1 MENGDPETIERTAH
15 APTLDHA
22 ACYEAIRR
30 RDARFDGRVYTGV
43 TTTGIFCR
51 PSCPA
56 RTPRSTNVR
65 FFAHAAA
72 ASEAGFRPCRRCRP
86 ELAPGHPEWNR
97 RADLTG
103 RALAL
108 IEQGV
113 VDRDGVPG
121 LADRLGVSERHLRR
135 ELKAEVGVGPVQLA
149 RTRRLWLARILLD
162 QTNLSITD
170 VAFAS
175 GFGSVRQFNDA
186 FREAFD
192 ATPSTLRR
200 RVDRASGADPTG
212 VTELTLTLRGRGP
225 VQWPDLLGF
234 LATRAIDGL
243 EAVTDGGFRR
253 GVPGG
258 WIELSGLPDDD
269 GVQLWC
275 RLDRLDRVA
284 DLVPLIRRVAD
295 LDTDRAAVA
304 DHLRSD
310 PDLAGR
316 LDRRP
321 LPALPGTFDPFE
333 LAMRAIVGQ
342 QVSVAGA
349 ATTLARL
356 VEVASAANGIGTET
370 DDHPSPAAMAGSG
383 LRWSGFPSAEA
394 VANAPLDQ
402 VGMPGKR
409 RQTLRAVAEA
419 VADGRLDL
427 SAGADRDQAERQL
440 LALPGIGPWTAGYI
454 AMRALGDPDGWPS
467 GDLVLRQ
474 SLTPD
479 GEPLIS
485 GRDLDRRAERWRPW
499 RGYAAMVL
507 WATSKDPNPA
517 GTAPSTTS
525 EPPDPS
531 NPNHDSEGSD
541 R

>member
-1 MENGDPETIERTAH
+1 MNANDRTAAEPAAH
-15 APTLDHA
+15 SPGLDHA

-113 VDRDGVPG
+113 VDRDGVRG
-121 LADRLGVSERHLRR
+121 LADRLAVSERHLRR

-149 RTRRLWLARILLD
+149 KTRRLWLARILLD
-162 QTNLSITD
+162 QTNLSVTD

-186 FREAFD
+186 FRSAFD

-200 RVDRASGADPTG
+200 RADRAAEPDRAE

-225 VQWPDLLGF
+225 IQWPALHGF
-234 LATRAIDGL
+234 LAARAIDGL
-243 EAVTDGGFRR
+243 EHVTEHSFHR

-258 WIELSGLPDDD
+258 SIELTGSADDD
-269 GVQLWC
+269 SIRLHC

-284 DLVPLIRRVAD
+284 ELVPLVRRVAD

-304 DHLRSD
+304 DHLRSE
-310 PDLAGR
+310 PVLAER

-321 LPALPGTFDPFE
+321 LPALPGAFDPFE
-333 LAMRAIVGQ
+333 LAVRAIVGQ

-349 ATTLARL
+349 ATTLANL
-356 VEVASAANGIGTET
+356 VDLATPTTGQDGDEATGI
-370 DDHPSPAAMAGSG
+370 
-383 LRWSGFPSAEA
+383 RFNGFPSAEA
-394 VANAPLDQ
+394 VAEAPLDQ

-409 RQTLRAVAEA
+409 RASLRSLAEA
-419 VADGRLDL
+419 VAEGRLDL
-427 SAGADRDQAERQL
+427 SVGADRQRTEAQL

-474 SLTPD
+474 SVTAAGDELVPSR
-479 GEPLIS
+479 E
-485 GRDLDRRAERWRPW
+485 LDRKAEHWRPW
-499 RGYAAMVL
+499 RGYAAMLL
-507 WATSKDPNPA
+507 WATSKDQVSPPND
-517 GTAPSTTS
+517 
-525 EPPDPS
+525 ER
-531 NPNHDSEGSD
+531 EGSAQ
-541 R
+541 

>member
-1 MENGDPETIERTAH
+1 MNASDPGTTERTAEV
-15 APTLDHA
+15 PTLDHA

-108 IEQGV
+108 IEEGV
-113 VDRDGVPG
+113 VDRDGVTG

-162 QTNLSITD
+162 QTNLSVTD

-186 FREAFD
+186 FRETFD

-200 RVDRASGADPTG
+200 RVDRASGADPDG

-225 VQWPDLLGF
+225 VRWSDLLGF
-234 LATRAIDGL
+234 LTTRAIDGMEL
-243 EAVTDGGFRR
+243 VTDGRFRR

-269 GVQLWC
+269 GVRLWC

-295 LDTDRAAVA
+295 LDTDRTAVA
-304 DHLRSD
+304 EDLRAD
-310 PDLAGR
+310 PDLAAR
-316 LDRRP
+316 LDRRA
-321 LPALPGTFDPFE
+321 LPALPGAFDPFE
-333 LAMRAIVGQ
+333 LAIRAIVGQ

-356 VEVASAANGIGTET
+356 VELANATGGDSAN
-370 DDHPSPAAMAGSG
+370 PSVMEGSG

-394 VANAPLDQ
+394 VAGAPLDE

-409 RQTLRAVAEA
+409 RQTIRAVAEA

-427 SAGADRDQAERQL
+427 SAGADRDQVERQL

-474 SLTPD
+474 SLTAD
-479 GEPLIS
+479 GEPLMS
-485 GRDLDRRAERWRPW
+485 GRDLDRRAERWQPW
-499 RGYAAMVL
+499 RGYAAMLL
-507 WATSKDPNPA
+507 WATSKDA
-517 GTAPSTTS
+517 SPSTPNRTT
-525 EPPDPS
+525 PD
-531 NPNHDSEGSD
+531 HEGSD

>member
-1 MENGDPETIERTAH
+1 MNAIDRTA
-15 APTLDHA
+15 AEPAASSSGLDHA

-30 RDARFDGRVYTGV
+30 RDARFDGRVYTAV

-113 VDRDGVPG
+113 VDRDGVSG
-121 LADRLGVSERHLRR
+121 LADRLAVSERHLRR

-149 RTRRLWLARILLD
+149 KTRRLWLARILLD
-162 QTNLSITD
+162 QTNLSVTD

-186 FREAFD
+186 FRAAFD

-200 RVDRASGADPTG
+200 RADRAAAPERAD

-225 VQWPDLLGF
+225 IQWPALHRF
-234 LATRAIDGL
+234 LTARAVAGL
-243 EAVTDGGFRR
+243 EHVTEDGFHR

-258 WIELSGLPDDD
+258 SIELTGSPDDD
-269 GVQLWC
+269 TIRLHC

-284 DLVPLIRRVAD
+284 ELVPLVRRVAD

-304 DHLRSD
+304 EHLRSD
-310 PDLAGR
+310 PLLASR
-316 LDRRP
+316 LERQP
-321 LPALPGTFDPFE
+321 LPALPGAFDPFE
-333 LAMRAIVGQ
+333 LAVRAVVGQ
-342 QVSVAGA
+342 QVSVAAA
-349 ATTLARL
+349 ATTLAKL
-356 VEVASAANGIGTET
+356 VEVASPGTGGDGHGPSDGDTTTATT
-370 DDHPSPAAMAGSG
+370 DLAG
-383 LRWSGFPSAEA
+383 GFPSADA
-394 VANAPLDQ
+394 IAGAPLDE

-409 RQTLRAVAEA
+409 RATLRALAEA

-427 SAGADRDQAERQL
+427 SVGSDRQQTEAQL

-474 SLTPD
+474 SITAAGD
-479 GEPLIS
+479 PLVPS
-485 GRDLDRRAERWRPW
+485 RELDRRAEQWRPW
-499 RGYAAMVL
+499 RGYAAMLL
-507 WATSKDPNPA
+507 WATSKDQNH
-517 GTAPSTTS
+517 
-525 EPPDPS
+525 PPTDER
-531 NPNHDSEGSD
+531 EGSD
-541 R
+541 Q